1 MVLTCN
7 LPHERLE
14 TLLRF
19 AKEGN
24 IKVSKWT
31 CVQQE
36 MSV

>member
-1 MVLTCN
+1 
-7 LPHERLE
+7 
-14 TLLRF
+14 LLRF